1 LHAESAAII
10 NVIKKLSKIPEK
22 IDLLPKQI
30 IQNIARMKGN
40 LKERTTSLSV
50 EETLVALA
58 IASTMN
64 PATALC
70 IKNLSKL
77 DGTDMHTTHM
87 PSQGD
92 EEGIR
97 ELGINLT
104 TDALMLNELYFR
116 R

>member
-1 LHAESAAII
+1 
-10 NVIKKLSKIPEK
+10 
-22 IDLLPKQI
+22 
-30 IQNIARMKGN
+30 
-40 LKERTTSLSV
+40 
-50 EETLVALA
+50 
-58 IASTMN
+58 
-64 PATALC
+64 
-70 IKNLSKL
+70 
-77 DGTDMHTTHM
+77 MHTTHM